1 MNTIFCSPLRYTQGA
16 HATQSLGAEMKVLGL
31 RGHVLIVASAS
42 PRKLL
47 ENIWRDS
54 LTQTGY
60 AFSIH
65 DFARECT
72 AAEIAS
78 IAATARAAKSAIIVG
93 AGGGKV
99 LDASRAAA
107 AELELPFICCP
118 TIASTDSPTC
128 AISVVY
134 NEQGVVETALIHPR
148 NPMLILVDTH
158 VIANAP
164 VRTFVAGMG
173 DALSTYFEARACMRS
188 NKPNM
193 CGGARSLTSMAIA
206 ELCYKTL
213 LADGVAALRAA
224 KEKTITPALERV
236 IEANILLSGLGF
248 ESAGLAGA
256 HSVHNGLTVVPGAK
270 AYMHGE
276 KVAFGVIAQL
286 MLEKSDPA
294 QINQV
299 IAFCKSVG
307 LPTTLADIGCANLSQ
322 DMLAKVAARATIA
335 SEFVHNEPFPVTAN
349 MVAEAIMAADA
360 AGR

>member
-1 MNTIFCSPLRYTQGA
+1 MVTTPAFTRLDKKCFIAFLRLKIFQRRTRNPIDNSVTPC
-16 HATQSLGAEMKVLGL
+16 
-31 RGHVLIVASAS
+31 I
-42 PRKLL
+42 
-47 ENIWRDS
+47 
-54 LTQTGY
+54 
-60 AFSIH
+60 
-65 DFARECT
+65 
-72 AAEIAS
+72 
-78 IAATARAAKSAIIVG
+78 AKSV
-93 AGGGKV
+93 K
-99 LDASRAAA
+99 AS
-107 AELELPFICCP
+107 
-118 TIASTDSPTC
+118 
-128 AISVVY
+128 
-134 NEQGVVETALIHPR
+134 LI
-148 NPMLILVDTH
+148 T
-158 VIANAP
+158 
-164 VRTFVAGMG
+164 
-173 DALSTYFEARACMRS
+173 
-188 NKPNM
+188 
-193 CGGARSLTSMAIA
+193 RSLTSMAIA

-213 LADGVAALRAA
+213 LADGVDALRAA

-286 MLEKSDPA
+286 MLEKADTA

-307 LPTTLADIGCANLSQ
+307 LPTILADIGCANISQ